1 MTELLTNPK
10 MLLIDLFAILA
21 IGSLIGHFK
30 IRGLS
35 LGTAGVLFV
44 ALVMGHYGATV
55 PEEIRDLGLL
65 LFVYAVGL
73 QAGPRFFRTFKRRG
87 IQFVVIG
94 LSTLV
99 VGLVVTIAVGKFL
112 GLPYELCSGLF
123 CGALTNTPAL
133 AAATETARNLGSP
146 NTSYIAAGYGIAYP
160 YSMIGVV
167 LLIQFMPRLLGPR
180 MAREEARRQEAK
192 AADPNRLKAK
202 QYRITNP
209 ACCGL
214 TVREVNPGR
223 MSQSNMSRLRRNG
236 EVMVI
241 SPDTVLQL
249 DDVVTVVGTPDE
261 LQKMRLVLGE
271 EVVVPMDVNTNVT
284 FAEVELTED
293 RMVGKSVSDLALW
306 ESHGVVLTR
315 VKRQDLEFAPAGDTT
330 LEFGDTVRVVGNKEN
345 VDGFVMVAGAGRHK
359 VDETN
364 MVSFLIGLVIGIAV
378 GLIPF
383 RFGGM
388 NVKLGASG
396 GAFVVSLLL
405 GHFGRIGPFRMQVPA
420 AAKNISRE
428 LGLMLFLA
436 GAGTSAGKVF
446 MEVFRNY
453 GWNMIG
459 AGAVITTV
467 SVVFALAMTLWVYKM
482 SVFSSMGALSA
493 CMTNPPALSAS
504 AAQTETDIPTL
515 AYASVYPVALIF
527 KVILAQ
533 LLVEILYRLL

>member
-1 MTELLTNPK
+1 MTGLLTNPK
-10 MLLIDLFAILA
+10 MLLINLFAILA
-21 IGSLIGHFK
+21 IGSLIGNFK

-99 VGLVVTIAVGKFL
+99 VGLLVAIAVGKFL

-133 AAATETARNLGSP
+133 AAATETARNFGSP

-192 AADPNRLKAK
+192 AADPNRLKVK

-214 TVREVNPGR
+214 TVREVNPRR
-223 MSQSNMSRLRRNG
+223 MSHSNMSRLRRNG

-293 RMVGKSVSDLALW
+293 RMVGKMVSDLVLW
-306 ESHGVVLTR
+306 ESYGVVLTR

-330 LEFGDTVRVVGNKEN
+330 LEFGDIVRVVGNKEN
-345 VDGFVMVAGAGRHK
+345 VDEFVMVAGAGHHK

-482 SVFSSMGALSA
+482 SVLSSMGALSA
-493 CMTNPPALSAS
+493 CMTNPPALSAA

-527 KVILAQ
+527 KVVLAQ